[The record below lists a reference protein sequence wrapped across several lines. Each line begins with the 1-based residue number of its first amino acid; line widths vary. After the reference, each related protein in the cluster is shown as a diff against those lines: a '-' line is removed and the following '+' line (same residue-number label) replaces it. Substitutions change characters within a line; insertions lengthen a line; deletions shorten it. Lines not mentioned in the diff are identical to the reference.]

1 MLNSLF
7 GAVSLV
13 AALLAVL
20 TARPAYAFVSVDGDR
35 FVDSEGC
42 QIIFHGAAV
51 IEKSKSRH
59 YLGSENA
66 DDFAL
71 MQASGFNCTA
81 YGKNI

>member
-1 MLNSLF
+1 MNGLLMSGSIAGVLLL
-7 GAVSLV
+7 GL
-13 AALLAVL
+13 AAP
-20 TARPAYAFVSVDGDR
+20 PAYAFVSVDGDR